1 MILLDPT
8 YIRDS
13 VDYSFGD
20 QSGSFLSYGYIKEA
34 NTNNLEFIDK
44 LNTIQNSGRNIMTL
58 FIDNFRLYYRD
69 NAKLTAMELN
79 SESSK
84 SFKLLKIKEFSN
96 QDLLSLCSQFKTMNF
111 IIFTGF
117 EDTPIDDEIFNRIP
131 TNVLGVYASNCISF
145 GEKVNP
151 IPYGIQRKLYPFDNR
166 HNILLKCI
174 NIDIEPQK
182 KLYINHSTGTNP
194 IRLEIN
200 DFFKTKPWVTLSS
213 PNSIDDLVYNSY
225 LMEIKN
231 HKFMICPDGNAI
243 GCECHRDWEVLYMRR
258 VPIVKRSK
266 YLEKIFEGI
275 PVLFVDSFLDVT
287 EKLLDDNN
295 HLYEEMK
302 TFDLSK
308 LDMSVIYKNILN
320 KYDFNIS

>member
-1 MILLDPT
+1 MTLLDPT

-20 QSGSFLSYGYIKEA
+20 QSGAFLPYGYMKEA
-34 NTNNLEFIDK
+34 NINNSEFIDK
-44 LNTIQNSGRNIMTL
+44 LNSIQNSGRKIMTL
-58 FIDNFRLYYRD
+58 FIDNIRLYYRD
-69 NAKLTAMELN
+69 NAKLTAIELYN
-79 SESSK
+79 ESAK
-84 SFKLLKIKEFSN
+84 YFKYARIREFSN
-96 QDLLSLCSQFKTMNF
+96 NDLLNLCSQFKTINF

-117 EDTPIDDEIFNRIP
+117 EDTPIDDVIFDRIP
-131 TNVLGVYASNCISF
+131 ENVLGIYASNCISF
-145 GEKVNP
+145 GGKVNP
-151 IPYGIQRKLYPFDNR
+151 IPYGIQRKLNPSDNR
-166 HNILLKCI
+166 HNILSRCV
-174 NIDIEPQK
+174 NIDVVPQK
-182 KLYINHSTGTNP
+182 KLYINHSLGSNP
-194 IRLEIN
+194 ARIEIN
-200 DFFKTKPWVTLSS
+200 DFYSTKPWVTLSS
-213 PNSIDDLVYNSY
+213 PIDIGDSYYETY

-258 VPIVKRSK
+258 VPIVKRTK

-275 PVLFVDSFLDVT
+275 PVLFVDSFLGIT
-287 EKLLDDNN
+287 EKLLEDNE

-320 KYDFNIS
+320 NYDFSIT

>member
-34 NTNNLEFIDK
+34 NANNSEFIDK
-44 LNTIQNSGRNIMTL
+44 LNIIQNSGRKIMTL
-58 FIDNFRLYYRD
+58 FIDNIRLYYRY
-69 NAKLTAMELN
+69 NAKLTAIELN
-79 SESSK
+79 NESAK

-96 QDLLSLCSQFKTMNF
+96 QDLLNLCSEFKTMDF

-117 EDTPIDDEIFNRIP
+117 EDTPIDEEIFNRIP
-131 TNVLGVYASNCISF
+131 NNVLGIYASNCISF

-151 IPYGIQRKLYPFDNR
+151 IPYGIQRKLYPSDNR
-166 HNILLKCI
+166 HNILLNCI
-174 NIDIEPQK
+174 NVDIEPQK

-194 IRLEIN
+194 ARIEIN
-200 DFFKTKPWVTLSS
+200 DFFKTKTWVTLSS
-213 PNSIDDLVYNSY
+213 PNSIDDLPYNSY

-287 EKLLDDNN
+287 EKLLEDNN

>member
-44 LNTIQNSGRNIMTL
+44 LNSVQNSGRNIMTL
-58 FIDNFRLYYRD
+58 FIDNLRLYYRD

-79 SESSK
+79 IESSK

-96 QDLLSLCSQFKTMNF
+96 QDLLNLCSEFKTMNF

-131 TNVLGVYASNCISF
+131 KNVLGIYASNCISF

-151 IPYGIQRKLYPFDNR
+151 IPYGIQRKLYPSDNR
-166 HNILLKCI
+166 HNILLNCI
-174 NIDIEPQK
+174 NVDIEPQK

-194 IRLEIN
+194 ARIEIN
-200 DFFKTKPWVTLSS
+200 DFFKTKTWVTLSS
-213 PNSIDDLVYNSY
+213 PNGIDDLPYNSY

-258 VPIVKRSK
+258 VPVVKRSK

-287 EKLLDDNN
+287 EKLLEDNN

-308 LDMSVIYKNILN
+308 LDMSIIYKNILN

>member
-1 MILLDPT
+1 MVLLDPT

-20 QSGSFLSYGYIKEA
+20 QSGTFLIYGYMKDA
-34 NTNNLEFIDK
+34 NTNNSEFIDK
-44 LNTIQNSGRNIMTL
+44 LNIIQNSGRKIMTL
-58 FIDNFRLYYRD
+58 FIDNIRLYYRD

-79 SESSK
+79 NESSK
-84 SFKLLKIKEFSN
+84 SFKYARIRELSN
-96 QDLLSLCSQFKTMNF
+96 NDLLSLCSQFKSMNF

-131 TNVLGVYASNCISF
+131 ENVLGIYASNCISF
-145 GEKVNP
+145 GGKVNP
-151 IPYGIQRKLYPFDNR
+151 IPYGIQRKLNPSDNR
-166 HNILLKCI
+166 HNILSKCI
-174 NIDIEPQK
+174 NIDVEPQK
-182 KLYINHSTGTNP
+182 KLYINHNIGTNP
-194 IRLEIN
+194 LRIKIN
-200 DFFKTKPWVTLSS
+200 DFYSTKPWVTLSS
-213 PNSIDDLVYNSY
+213 PKDIGDPSYETY

-258 VPIVKRSK
+258 VPVVKRTE

-275 PVLFVDSFLDVT
+275 PVLFVDSFLDIT
-287 EKLLDDNN
+287 EKLLEDND

-308 LDMSVIYKNILN
+308 LDMSVIYKNILS
-320 KYDFNIS
+320 KHDFNIA